1 MLKATGY
8 LEPQDE
14 FGDEERQAALLLHH
28 FMRVT
33 FYKLHET
40 TEVEKT
46 GPRMSLLGPD
56 HSGLCLQADRGWRG
70 DRGHVLPAVCGGRQ
84 GGAEAAAG
92 QVQLL
97 VRLQRVQAQLAE
109 DERTGGAG
117 AEKAY
122 NEQWVYFKK
131 PNNKTKQRILYK

>member
-1 MLKATGY
+1 MELPPPAVFHDKAKRT
-8 LEPQDE
+8 QQ
-14 FGDEERQAALLLHH
+14 GDLL
-28 FMRVT
+28 
-33 FYKLHET
+33 
-40 TEVEKT
+40 
-46 GPRMSLLGPD
+46 GPRPSLLGPD

-117 AEKAY
+117 AGLA
-122 NEQWVYFKK
+122 
-131 PNNKTKQRILYK
+131 